1 MTAPDLL
8 PAQAELADLAAAT
21 RPDLDRDDVEG
32 ALMALHAAGWSWARV
47 LVQTVLM
54 LAHGEEPRDL
64 RNAIRPAPQAHG
76 ALFTREDTDHGA

>member
-1 MTAPDLL
+1 MTVPELL

-32 ALMALHAAGWSWARV
+32 ALMALQAAGWPWTRI
-47 LVQTVLM
+47 LIQTALM

-64 RNAIRPAPQAHG
+64 RNAIRPAHI
-76 ALFTREDTDHGA
+76 R